1 LAYKILV
8 EQIVKCQP
16 SCWLKNSP
24 TIKMNSRENT
34 ELSNRCL
41 TVIEALLLGGE
52 MVVSVLINTYILTD
66 TDNNYVHYAT
76 LIISDRKQ

>member
-1 LAYKILV
+1 
-8 EQIVKCQP
+8 
-16 SCWLKNSP
+16 
-24 TIKMNSRENT
+24 MNSRENT